1 MRERHHRSNRKH
13 PRLCTC
19 TSCQSRR
26 IQVSALKLKKKR
38 KPKSQRGKADNKKVF
53 DSAIAD
59 AMDILGFVSEVD
71 GDTESTK

>member
-26 IQVSALKLKKKR
+26 MQISAPKLKKKR
-38 KPKSQRGKADNKKVF
+38 KPKSQRGKSGDKKVF

-59 AMDILGFVSEVD
+59 AMDILDFVPEVD
-71 GDTESTK
+71 ADTESTK

>member
-1 MRERHHRSNRKH
+1 MRERHHRSNSKH
-13 PRLCTC
+13 PRTCTC
-19 TSCQSRR
+19 SSCQARR
-26 IQVSALKLKKKR
+26 IQAAAPKLKKKR
-38 KPKSQRGKADNKKVF
+38 KPKSQRGKAGNKKVV

>member
-19 TSCQSRR
+19 TSCQSHR

-53 DSAIAD
+53 GSAIAD
-59 AMDILGFVSEVD
+59 AMDILGFVSELD
-71 GDTESTK
+71 DDKESKK

>member
-26 IQVSALKLKKKR
+26 IQVSAPKLKKKR
-38 KPKSQRGKADNKKVF
+38 KPKSQRGKAGNKKVF
-53 DSAIAD
+53 GSAIAD

-71 GDTESTK
+71 GDTESKK

>member
-26 IQVSALKLKKKR
+26 IQFSAPKLKKQR
-38 KPKSQRGKADNKKVF
+38 KPKSQRGKAGNKKVF
-53 DSAIAD
+53 DSAIGD
-59 AMDILGFVSEVD
+59 AMDILGFVAEAD
-71 GDTESTK
+71 GDTESKK

>member
-71 GDTESTK
+71 GDTESKK